1 MALIECSE
9 CGHMVSENAKSC
21 PNCGNPIKSNKGLN
35 WKTPILSFVLLLLV
49 LGGAYSVWHLIRN
62 NGEQNG
68 DIEITDELSEAV
80 HRYDMVLHFQEG
92 LSAVCKN
99 NKWGYI
105 NSKGKEVIPCQ
116 YNGACDFSE
125 GLACVYLEG
134 EDLPIAFIDTKGEIK
149 IKGYYGDI
157 MQGQPFPLFFIN
169 GKCWVYDKNREIF
182 YIDKQGQKVEAP
194 NKGEDYKVEENG
206 YETFFENEKMGIKD
220 SLGNVIIQP
229 KYSFIDTF
237 SQGVALARLDC
248 TDGKTI
254 NGFVDKSG
262 KDTFTESDFA
272 QLAKHE
278 KQRQEEAKRAEEERL
293 RQEEEAS
300 KPKTIT
306 IYLKGHVGN
315 YEMQDYEGNYGAKY
329 FTNGTLRTN
338 YIKVPDGKVWIFKNY
353 TYKESGLFVP
363 RICSKDEYN
372 KDEYDRSKGRSL
384 DNMDGERFFGGQ
396 IFIILCTPA
405 TGLKERTPY
414 SLEVN
419 FIEKSENLY

>member
-1 MALIECSE
+1 MALVKCPE
-9 CGHMVSENAKSC
+9 CGQMVSDKATSC
-21 PNCGNPIKSNKGLN
+21 PNCGNPIKSENGLN
-35 WKTPILSFVLLLLV
+35 WKTPILSFVVLLLV

-62 NGEQNG
+62 NSEQNG

-80 HRYDMVLHFQEG
+80 HRYDMVWHFREG

-134 EDLPIAFIDTKGEIK
+134 DDLPIAFIDTKGEIK

-157 MQGQPFPLFFIN
+157 MQGQPFPLSFIN

-206 YETFFENEKMGIKD
+206 YKTFFENEKMGIKD

-262 KDTFTESDFA
+262 KDTFTEDDFEKLTA
-272 QLAKHE
+272 YDNQEQEEKRRIEE
-278 KQRQEEAKRAEEERL
+278 KQQRQTAEARLNGKEVLITMSADAHDDEFRNKHCNIGDVSNRFDQLISKR
-293 RQEEEAS
+293 
-300 KPKTIT
+300 
-306 IYLKGHVGN
+306 LKV
-315 YEMQDYEGNYGAKY
+315 A
-329 FTNGTLRTN
+329 
-338 YIKVPDGKVWIFKNY
+338 DGKVLIFKY
-353 TYKESGLFVP
+353 AEL
-363 RICSKDEYN
+363 DYN
-372 KDEYDRSKGRSL
+372 NMSL
-384 DNMDGERFFGGQ
+384 DFVRIFVYDKNGHQRTYEAMSCGEFPIFEGEQ
-396 IFIILCTPA
+396 IQTLIHLNYGRGDNHLNAVFHF
-405 TGLKERTPY
+405 KEKDRDQY
-414 SLEVN
+414 
-419 FIEKSENLY
+419 